1 MSVIQTSAAMPWTF
15 LGQGL
20 ISGSAAVRT
29 PLVSW
34 VGAYQQLMIEHFV
47 AGYNGSAIARL
58 VVGPAAGLSETGTT
72 FCTTLSDTVTT
83 TTTNTNVVSKP
94 GWPLAGG
101 TAAAV
106 RREGWHWIKNLA
118 TDVKSMT
125 GLGNYAGT
133 APTTSPSHVLYSGLF
148 NDTTNLI
155 QQAELAVYSDNTTTS
170 VSGTT
175 MNVGSYLV
183 VWGRNN
189 N

>member
-1 MSVIQTSAAMPWTF
+1 MQIQTTPGMCWTF

-20 ISGSAAVRT
+20 VGTAAVRT

-34 VGAYQQLMIEHFV
+34 VGAYQQLMIEHYI
-47 AGYNGSAIARL
+47 AGYNGAAIARL
-58 VVGPAAGLSETGTT
+58 IVGPAAGLSETGTT
-72 FCTTLSDTVTT
+72 FCTTLIDTVTT
-83 TTTNTNVVSKP
+83 TTTVTNATSIP

-106 RREGWHWIKNLA
+106 RRHGIMWVKNVA
-118 TDVKSMT
+118 TDVKSMA

-133 APTTSPSHVLYSGLF
+133 APTTAPSHITSSGLF

-155 QQAELAVYSDNTTTS
+155 QQAELAVYAANTNTT
-170 VSGTT
+170 VAGTT
-175 MNVGSYLV
+175 MNSGSYLI